1 MEDYVDYLY
10 VVVKM
15 LHDKGKRGQ
24 VEAEQVSL
32 IVGPNFVFSFQ
43 ESGGDVFDPI
53 RERIRSNKGGS
64 ERWGPIISRIAS
76 LMPLWITTLLSW
88 KNWGEG

>member
-1 MEDYVDYLY
+1 MEDYGDYVY

-15 LHDKGKRGQ
+15 LHDKGKKGQ

-32 IVGPNFVFSFQ
+32 IVGPNLSFLSG
-43 ESGGDVFDPI
+43 SGGDVFEPI

-64 ERWGPIISRIAS
+64 EKWS
-76 LMPLWITTLLSW
+76 
-88 KNWGEG
+88 